1 MSTVPQNPSSVGRS
15 MHRYP
20 KDECLQWLSVLRAES
35 HADAVLKPRGSLPN
49 QYNLSFIARNPL
61 PTNSVDEFR
70 RLLEQLVTY
79 RCPLV
84 IVGDLNV
91 HLEKADCTY
100 TKRFNRLL
108 KSFVLLQHVAD
119 PTHNQGGILDV
130 FNTRN
135 DLPNPDLF
143 VHAPSISDH
152 SLIEGHLH
160 IQPENV
166 FETFTTRSWS
176 KFDKTKFKQD
186 LFASNFFSQGSNW
199 ANFTIDELFSNYN
212 FTLRTLLDKHLY
224 TCAKDDETC

>member
-1 MSTVPQNPSSVGRS
+1 MYEVIIGGKAVDGDVRGGGVAI
-15 MHRYP
+15 MHRDCWKSSRIRP
-20 KDECLQWLSVLRAES
+20 QHKCTSFEVVCARVDVKPTSVVVCNIYRS
-35 HADAVLKPRGSLPN
+35 QPITDK
-49 QYNLSFIARNPL
+49 FF
-61 PTNSVDEFR
+61 DEFR

-84 IVGDLNV
+84 IVGDFNV
-91 HLEKADCTY
+91 HLEKADCTH

-108 KSFVLLQHVAD
+108 KSFGLHQHVAD

-130 FNTRN
+130 FITRN

-152 SLIEGHLH
+152 SLIEGHLP

-166 FETFTTRSWS
+166 FETFTTRSWR

-186 LFASNFFSQGSNW
+186 LSTSNFFSQDSNW
-199 ANFTIDELFSNYN
+199 ANFYD
-212 FTLRTLLDKHLY
+212 
-224 TCAKDDETC
+224 